1 MNGMDSPTTSGTEWA
16 ERAEAAL
23 IGNYRRQPIAF
34 VAGQGAT
41 LTDSDGR
48 DYIDLAAGIAVCTLG
63 HGHAGLAE
71 ALAAQAR
78 RLIHVSNLYLV
89 PEQIRLAEALRA
101 FTGFDRFF
109 FCNSGTEA
117 NEAAI
122 KLLRAWGRP
131 RGRSQIIVMQGGFH
145 GRTLGALSATA
156 QPEMQAPFQPLLDG
170 FVDVPFDDLDS
181 VAAAIGPQTAGIL
194 VEPIQAEG
202 GGRFPSAGY
211 LAGLRELCD
220 RHGALLV
227 FDEVQ
232 TGMGRTGRPLAA
244 EVWDVHPD
252 AVTLAKGLGGGV
264 PIGAL
269 AVCEALAD
277 VLGPGTHGSTFGG
290 NPLAMA
296 AALTVVEALTDG
308 RLMANVRARS
318 AELLATLERWSE
330 VGVRNPRGEGLL
342 IAFDVDDAARVVAA
356 AREAGVLVVAAKYN
370 TVRLLPPL
378 VLSEEECTE
387 GLRRLHAALT
397 AALQENA

>member
-1 MNGMDSPTTSGTEWA
+1 MGLSTSNGAEWA
-16 ERAEAAL
+16 ARAEAAL

-34 VAGQGAT
+34 VSGQGAT
-41 LTDSDGR
+41 LIDSEGR
-48 DYIDLAAGIAVCTLG
+48 DYIDLAAGIAVCALG
-63 HGHAGLAE
+63 HGHTGLAD
-71 ALAAQAR
+71 ALAQQAQ

-89 PEQIRLAEALRA
+89 PEQIRLAEALQA

-131 RGRSQIIVMQGGFH
+131 RGRSTIIVMQGGFH

-156 QPEMQAPFQPLLDG
+156 QPEMQAPFHPLLDG
-170 FVDVPFDDLDS
+170 FVDVPFDDLER
-181 VAAAIGPQTAGIL
+181 VAAAMGPQTAGVL

-232 TGMGRTGRPLAA
+232 TGMGRTGRALAA
-244 EVWDVHPD
+244 EVWGVRPD

-264 PIGAL
+264 PVGAL
-269 AVCEALAD
+269 AIREALAD
-277 VLGPGTHGSTFGG
+277 VLGPGAHGSTFGG

-296 AALTVVEALTDG
+296 AALTVVEALADG
-308 RLMANVRARS
+308 RRMAAVRSRG
-318 AELLATLERWSE
+318 AELLATLERWNE

-370 TVRLLPPL
+370 TIRLLPPL
-378 VLSEEECTE
+378 VLSDEECAE

-397 AALQENA
+397 VALKENP